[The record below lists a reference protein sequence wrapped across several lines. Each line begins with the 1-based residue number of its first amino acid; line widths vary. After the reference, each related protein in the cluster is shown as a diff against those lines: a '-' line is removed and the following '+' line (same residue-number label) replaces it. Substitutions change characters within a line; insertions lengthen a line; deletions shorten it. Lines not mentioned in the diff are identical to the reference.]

1 MNNLKI
7 STRLALIIGWLSVLM
22 MGIGGAGIYGMR
34 QTNAGFQTVYE
45 DRMVALGEL
54 LDVQRQL
61 LRNRSSVSRAVAIG
75 DAQETERLLHE
86 IADGVGRI
94 DTAWAAFKATTLLP
108 EEQAIAKDFEG
119 RRRLF
124 LDGFLVPAQSA
135 LRQGR
140 LDEARRLLIEQDEPL
155 YGPLRVDI
163 VKLTDFQL
171 EMGKREYDSA
181 QARYVTVEI
190 LSIALTSIG
199 IGLAILLGIAL
210 IRGIQSSLKQAVAS
224 AHAIAGGDLTR
235 SVEVRGK
242 DEIATLLDALRKMQE
257 GLREVVRS
265 VRGSSDSV
273 AAASSQIAQGNM
285 DLSARTESQAGA
297 LEETAASMEELNATV
312 RQNADNA
319 QQANQLAQSASAVA
333 ERGGKAVSEVV
344 GTIKEI
350 SESSNKIFDIIQ
362 VIDSIA
368 FQTNILALNAA
379 VEAARAGE
387 QGRGFAVVASEVR
400 ALAQRSATAA
410 KEIKTLILDSVGRV
424 EQGSEL
430 AAQAGATMNDVV
442 ASIRQVTDIVG
453 EISAASVE
461 QSTGVSQVGEAV
473 TQMDQATQ
481 QNAALVEEMS
491 AAAASLRS
499 QAEELVRTVGVFRLD
514 AGAADSGASAGKAG
528 RRAAPP
534 PRAAVPAKPAA
545 ERSAALPGPRPAM
558 ALQGTSDSDW
568 ETF

>member
-34 QTNAGFQTVYE
+34 QTNAGFQMVYE

-61 LRNRSSVSRAVAIG
+61 LRNRGSVSRAIAVG
-75 DAQETERLLHE
+75 DPRETERLLQD
-86 IADGVGRI
+86 IADGVARI
-94 DTAWAAFKATTLLP
+94 DSAWAAFKSTNLLP
-108 EEQAIAKDFEG
+108 EEQAIATDFEG
-119 RRRLF
+119 RRRMF
-124 LDGFLVPAQSA
+124 LDGYLIPAQGA
-135 LRQGR
+135 LRAGR
-140 LDEARRLLIEQDEPL
+140 PEDARRLLVEKDEQL
-155 YGPLRVDI
+155 YAPLRDDI

-171 EMGKREYDSA
+171 SAGKGEYDAA
-181 QARYVTVEI
+181 QARYVIVEV
-190 LSIALTSIG
+190 LSFSLTFLG
-199 IGLAILLGIAL
+199 IGLAIFLGIAL

-235 SVEVRGK
+235 AVEVRGK
-242 DEIATLLDALRKMQE
+242 DEISVLLEALRRMQE
-257 GLREVVRS
+257 GLRGVVRS

-273 AAASSQIAQGNM
+273 AAASAQIAQGNL
-285 DLSARTESQAGA
+285 DLSARTESQASA
-297 LEETAASMEELNATV
+297 LEETAASMEQLNATV

-319 QQANQLAQSASAVA
+319 QQANQLAQDASATA

-344 GTIKEI
+344 GTIKDI

-424 EQGSEL
+424 EQGSAL
-430 AAQAGATMNDVV
+430 AAQAGATMAEVV
-442 ASIRQVTDIVG
+442 ASIRRVTDIVG

-461 QSTGVSQVGEAV
+461 QSAGVSQVGEAV

-481 QNAALVEEMS
+481 QNAALVEEIS

-514 AGAADSGASAGKAG
+514 AASGATPAPGRPSAL
-528 RRAAPP
+528 PS
-534 PRAAVPAKPAA
+534 PRSAVPLRGAGEA
-545 ERSAALPGPRPAM
+545 
-558 ALQGTSDSDW
+558 DW

>member
-22 MGIGGAGIYGMR
+22 VAIGGAGIYGMR
-34 QTNAGFQTVYE
+34 QTDSGFQVVYE

-61 LRNRSSVSRAVAIG
+61 LRNRGSISRAIAV
-75 DAQETERLLHE
+75 DNPRETERLLRE
-86 IADGVGRI
+86 ITDGVARI
-94 DTAWAAFKATTLLP
+94 DASWAAFKATKLLP
-108 EEQAIAKDFEG
+108 DERAIVTDFEG
-119 RRRLF
+119 RRRIF
-124 LDGFLVPAQSA
+124 LDGYLMPAQNA

-140 LDEARRLLIEQDEPL
+140 AEDARRLLIEKDEQL
-155 YGPLRVDI
+155 YAPLRDDI

-171 EMGKREYDSA
+171 SAGKSEYEDA
-181 QARYVTVEI
+181 QARYIVVQ
-190 LSIALTSIG
+190 AVSIG
-199 IGLAILLGIAL
+199 LTAIGIILAVFFGTTL
-210 IRGIQSSLKQAVAS
+210 IRGIQSSLKQAVSS

-235 SVEVRGK
+235 SIAVRGK
-242 DEIATLLDALRKMQE
+242 DEIAVLLEALRKMQD
-257 GLREVVRS
+257 GLRDVVRS

-273 AAASSQIAQGNM
+273 ASASSQIAQGNL

-297 LEETAASMEELNATV
+297 LEETAASMEQLNATV

-319 QQANQLAQSASAVA
+319 QQANRLAQDASAVA

-350 SESSNKIFDIIQ
+350 SESSNRIFDIIQ

-410 KEIKTLILDSVGRV
+410 KEIKTLILDSASRV
-424 EQGSEL
+424 EQGSAL
-430 AAQAGATMNDVV
+430 AAQAGETMADVV
-442 ASIRQVTDIVG
+442 TSIRHVTDIVG

-461 QSTGVSQVGEAV
+461 QSAGVGQVGGAV

-514 AGAADSGASAGKAG
+514 GGAVDARPAVARAGGGASQ
-528 RRAAPP
+528 P
-534 PRAAVPAKPAA
+534 PR
-545 ERSAALPGPRPAM
+545 RS
-558 ALQGTSDSDW
+558 SDW

>member
-22 MGIGGAGIYGMR
+22 MGIGGAGIYGIR
-34 QTNAGFQTVYE
+34 QTNAGLQTVYE
-45 DRMVALGEL
+45 DRTVALGEL

-61 LRNRSSVSRAVAIG
+61 LRNRGSVSRAVAID
-75 DAQETERLLHE
+75 DARETERLLHE
-86 IADGVGRI
+86 IADGVKRV
-94 DTAWAAFKATTLLP
+94 DAAWGAFKATSLLP
-108 EEQAIAKDFEG
+108 EEQAIANDFEG

-124 LDGFLVPAQSA
+124 LDGYLLPAQQA
-135 LRQGR
+135 LREGR
-140 LDEARRLLIEQDEPL
+140 AAQARRLLIEKDEQL
-155 YGPLRVDI
+155 YAPLREDI
-163 VKLTDFQL
+163 VRLTDFQL
-171 EMGKREYDSA
+171 DTSKREYEAA
-181 QARYVTVEI
+181 QTRYVVVQAV
-190 LSIALTSIG
+190 SIGLTAVG

-210 IRGIQSSLKQAVAS
+210 IRGIQSSLKRAVAS
-224 AHAIAGGDLTR
+224 ANAIAGGDLAR
-235 SVEVRGK
+235 PVEVRGK
-242 DEIATLLDALRKMQE
+242 DEIAVLLLALRQMQG

-273 AAASSQIAQGNM
+273 AAASSQIAQGNL
-285 DLSARTESQAGA
+285 DLSARTESQASA
-297 LEETAASMEELNATV
+297 LEETAASMEQLNATV

-319 QQANQLAQSASAVA
+319 QQANQLAQDASTTA

-350 SESSNKIFDIIQ
+350 SESSNQILDIIQ

-424 EQGSEL
+424 EQGSAL
-430 AAQAGATMNDVV
+430 AEQAGATMAEVV
-442 ASIRQVTDIVG
+442 AAIRHVTDIVG

-461 QSTGVSQVGEAV
+461 QSAGVGQVGEAV

-499 QAEELVRTVGVFRLD
+499 QAEELVRTVGVFKLGTVRPET
-514 AGAADSGASAGKAG
+514 AD
-528 RRAAPP
+528 RAV
-534 PRAAVPAKPAA
+534 AVPG
-545 ERSAALPGPRPAM
+545 LRPAV
-558 ALQGTSDSDW
+558 ALQGPRGSDRQA
-568 ETF
+568 F

>member
-34 QTNAGFQTVYE
+34 QTNAGFQAVYE
-45 DRMVALGEL
+45 DRMLALGEL

-61 LRNRSSVSRAVAIG
+61 LRNRGSVSRAVAIG
-75 DAQETERLLHE
+75 DPRETERLLQE
-86 IADGVGRI
+86 IADGVARI
-94 DTAWAAFKATTLLP
+94 DSAWAAFKSTNLLP

-119 RRRLF
+119 RRRIF
-124 LDGFLVPAQSA
+124 LDGYLLPAQSA
-135 LRQGR
+135 LRGGR
-140 LDEARRLLIEQDEPL
+140 AEDARRLLVEKDEQL
-155 YGPLRVDI
+155 YAPLRDDI

-171 EMGKREYDSA
+171 SAGKSEYDAA
-181 QARYVTVEI
+181 QARYVIVEI
-190 LSIALTSIG
+190 ISFGLTFLG
-199 IGLAILLGIAL
+199 IGLAILLGAML

-242 DEIATLLDALRKMQE
+242 DEISVLLEALRKMQD
-257 GLREVVRS
+257 GLRGVVRS

-273 AAASSQIAQGNM
+273 AAASSQIAQGNL
-285 DLSARTESQAGA
+285 DLSARTESQASA
-297 LEETAASMEELNATV
+297 LEETAASMEQLNATV

-319 QQANQLAQSASAVA
+319 QQANQLAQDASATA

-344 GTIKEI
+344 GTIKDI

-424 EQGSEL
+424 EQGSAL
-430 AAQAGATMNDVV
+430 AAQAGATMIEVV
-442 ASIRQVTDIVG
+442 ASIRHVTDIVG

-461 QSTGVSQVGEAV
+461 QSSGVSQVGEAV

-491 AAAASLRS
+491 AAASSLRS

-514 AGAADSGASAGKAG
+514 AGNLPPGAPAAMAGK
-528 RRAAPP
+528 RSRQPEQAAS
-534 PRAAVPAKPAA
+534 RAKPAA
-545 ERSAALPGPRPAM
+545 VRPSALPAPGPAA
-558 ALQGTSDSDW
+558 ALQGAGDADW

>member
-22 MGIGGAGIYGMR
+22 VAIGGAGIYGMR
-34 QTNAGFQTVYE
+34 QTDSGFQVVYE

-61 LRNRSSVSRAVAIG
+61 LRNRGSISRAIAV
-75 DAQETERLLHE
+75 DNPRETERLLRE
-86 IADGVGRI
+86 ITDGVARI
-94 DTAWAAFKATTLLP
+94 DASWAAFKATKLLP
-108 EEQAIAKDFEG
+108 EERAIVTDFEG
-119 RRRLF
+119 RRRIF
-124 LDGFLVPAQSA
+124 LDGYLIPAQNA

-140 LDEARRLLIEQDEPL
+140 AEDARRLLIEKDEQL
-155 YGPLRVDI
+155 YAPLRDDI

-171 EMGKREYDSA
+171 SAGKSEYEDA
-181 QARYVTVEI
+181 QARYIVVQ
-190 LSIALTSIG
+190 AVSIG
-199 IGLAILLGIAL
+199 LTAIGIILAVFFGTTL
-210 IRGIQSSLKQAVAS
+210 IRGIQSSLKQAVSS

-235 SVEVRGK
+235 SIAVRGK
-242 DEIATLLDALRKMQE
+242 DEIAVLLEALRKMQD
-257 GLREVVRS
+257 GLRDVVRS

-273 AAASSQIAQGNM
+273 ASASSQIAQGNL

-297 LEETAASMEELNATV
+297 LEETAASMEQLNATV

-319 QQANQLAQSASAVA
+319 QQANRLAQDASAVA

-350 SESSNKIFDIIQ
+350 SESSNRIFDIIQ

-410 KEIKTLILDSVGRV
+410 KEIKTLILDSASRV
-424 EQGSEL
+424 EQGSAL
-430 AAQAGATMNDVV
+430 AAQAGETMADVV
-442 ASIRQVTDIVG
+442 TSIRHVTDIVG

-461 QSTGVSQVGEAV
+461 QSAGVGQVGEAV

-514 AGAADSGASAGKAG
+514 GGAVDARPAVARAGGGASQPE
-528 RRAAPP
+528 RR
-534 PRAAVPAKPAA
+534 
-545 ERSAALPGPRPAM
+545 G
-558 ALQGTSDSDW
+558 SDR